1 MVEKTHTAGATT
13 GGWYPSIL
21 GPLKDIK
28 EHVAEFFAPHADAAA
43 TGETYEINVE
53 LPGVSLEDITIDVHE
68 NNLTVHGE
76 KKTEREEKGKTY
88 FFSERTYGS
97 FQRSFRLP
105 ANVDADK
112 VSATFKDGVLSIS
125 VPKAGPPPEKAR
137 RIEIKSG

>member
-1 MVEKTHTAGATT
+1 MVEKTHTAGLTPA
-13 GGWYPSIL
+13 GWYPSIL

-28 EHVAEFFAPHADAAA
+28 EHVAEFFAPQSDASS

-97 FQRSFRLP
+97 FQRSFQLP
-105 ANVDADK
+105 SSVQADK
-112 VSATFKDGVLSIS
+112 VEATFEKGVLKIEI
-125 VPKAGPPPEKAR
+125 PKQEKAKLR
-137 RIEIKSG
+137 TIEIETK

>member
-1 MVEKTHTAGATT
+1 MVEKSHTAGETPY
-13 GGWYPSIL
+13 GWYPSIL
-21 GPLKDIK
+21 GPLKGIK
-28 EHVAEFFAPHADAAA
+28 EHVAEFFAPQADAAA
-43 TGETYEINVE
+43 TGETYEVNVE

-112 VSATFKDGVLSIS
+112 VSATFKDGVLSVSI
-125 VPKAGPPPEKAR
+125 PKSGPPPEKAR